1 MQNERVFLGLGSNLG
16 DRAGAIKEACA
27 TLAGLLDEL
36 EQASFYET
44 RPRDLA
50 DQPLFLNT
58 VVSGVTSLE
67 PEDLLSALHDVENE
81 LGRNRANE
89 ITKGPRTLDIDI
101 LLFGGRIIESDRLV
115 VPHPRMLERKFVL
128 VPLVELSPELRHPAT
143 GTLFQDYLER
153 LESQGIY
160 YFESTRYSRE
170 VSREQRNQ

>member
-1 MQNERVFLGLGSNLG
+1 MHMEKVFLGLGSNIG
-16 DRAGAIKEACA
+16 DRAKTIKEACA
-27 TLAGLLDEL
+27 ALTGLLDEF

-44 RPRDLA
+44 RPRDVV

-67 PEDLLSALHDVENE
+67 PEALLSALHSIEHE
-81 LGRNRANE
+81 LGRNRTNE
-89 ITKGPRTLDIDI
+89 LEKGPRTLDIDL
-101 LLFGGRIIESDRLV
+101 LLFGERIIESDRLV

-128 VPLVELSPELRHPAT
+128 VPLVEIAPELHHPAT
-143 GTLFQDYLER
+143 GTSFQDYLER

-170 VSREQRNQ
+170 VSREQRKQ

>member
-1 MQNERVFLGLGSNLG
+1 MHMEKVFLGLGSNVG
-16 DRAGAIKEACA
+16 DRAKALKEACA
-27 TLAGLLDEL
+27 ALAVLLDEF

-44 RPRDLA
+44 RPRDVV

-58 VVSGVTSLE
+58 VVSGMSSLE
-67 PEDLLSALHDVENE
+67 PDDLLSHLHSIEHN
-81 LGRNRANE
+81 LGRNREQEVA
-89 ITKGPRTLDIDI
+89 KGPRTLDIDL
-101 LLFGGRIIESDRLV
+101 LLFGERIIESDRLV

-128 VPLVELSPELRHPAT
+128 VPLVEIAPELPHPAT

-170 VSREQRNQ
+170 VSREQRKR